1 MVTGMHLIGRGLTD
15 LETLC
20 AVLNM
25 PIPMTQ
31 NTYSNHA
38 KALHAAAVR
47 ILQATSSK
55 QEDLAPQPA
64 QLIIA
69 PYIQTCA
76 AGVALHPFYQLK
88 FVERKMATYNL
99 ERVSPRDRGCKQGCL
114 HVDRIVACSAL
125 KHHGG
130 CQAII
135 TSCLTQGKIFC
146 MTLWALKTRYCSAN
160 ALF

>member
-1 MVTGMHLIGRGLTD
+1 MHLIGRGLTD

-38 KALHAAAVR
+38 KALHAAAV
-47 ILQATSSK
+47 
-55 QEDLAPQPA
+55 D
-64 QLIIA
+64 IA
-69 PYIQTCA
+69 
-76 AGVALHPFYQLK
+76 
-88 FVERKMATYNL
+88 
-99 ERVSPRDRGCKQGCL
+99 KQGCL

-125 KHHGG
+125 KHHDG

-135 TSCLTQGKIFC
+135 TSCLAQGKIFC
-146 MTLWALKTRYCSAN
+146 MTLWALKTRYCSAKVRN
-160 ALF
+160 INQSVTFGNLKSIFKVQRLQSFFKSREVQVLVDQIC